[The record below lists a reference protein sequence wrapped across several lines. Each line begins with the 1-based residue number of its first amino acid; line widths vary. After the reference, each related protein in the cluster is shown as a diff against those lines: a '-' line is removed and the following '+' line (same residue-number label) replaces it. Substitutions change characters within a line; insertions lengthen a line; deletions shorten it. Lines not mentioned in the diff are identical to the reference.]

1 MPRPDV
7 YLHVDNTDF
16 FQRMAGILVAFAREL
31 EQHPAQVDVYKRQ
44 LSECVDIKSKF
55 KTCDAANPNS
65 PVRSCPIPFC
75 SLSLIQSLK

>member
-31 EQHPAQVDVYKRQ
+31 EQHPAQVV
-44 LSECVDIKSKF
+44 LVVDDLTPTMACSIVAKKKGIKVAHLVAG
-55 KTCDAANPNS
+55 T
-65 PVRSCPIPFC
+65 RSFDMDM
-75 SLSLIQSLK
+75 QRK

>member
-31 EQHPAQVDVYKRQ
+31 EQHPAQV
-44 LSECVDIKSKF
+44 
-55 KTCDAANPNS
+55 
-65 PVRSCPIPFC
+65 
-75 SLSLIQSLK
+75 LSLIHI